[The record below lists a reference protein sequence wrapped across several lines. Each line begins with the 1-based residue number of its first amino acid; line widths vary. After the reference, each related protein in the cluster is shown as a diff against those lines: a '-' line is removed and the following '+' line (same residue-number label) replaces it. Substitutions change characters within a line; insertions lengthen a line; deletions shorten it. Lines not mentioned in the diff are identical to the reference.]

1 MLCLRPGL
9 SNLPQLTLAL
19 VAPHAGASGATTLDD
34 PETASDATPTAPAD
48 DANSPAPS
56 SDAAAST
63 DALRVT
69 GNTDRGK
76 DKHHGAATGPP
87 ASSGSGSTFS
97 SAANRFS
104 GFSSFGGDLA
114 WNAPSDDSGGPGSM
128 GFRSPPIIGAPIGI
142 ASPSG
147 GTPVTSNDPGNTSNP
162 SGSTNPGNTG
172 TPSGPTDPGNT
183 GTPPGPTDPGNT
195 GNPSGPTDP
204 GNTGT
209 PSGPTDPG
217 NTGPSGGNGTPTGG
231 SPSMLG
237 RTPDNPYLPSWTNPN
252 GSYGL
257 VGDSCVSDSCPSNGW
272 EYFDPNVVTGYDV
285 KVLPSTG
292 ETKSPYGI
300 VGIQVPTIVGDG
312 IYNLWLCDAGANT
325 CNFNTGEDI
334 IGNGGDTSKDVFD
347 IVAYLETLTPDQ
359 LNELGITDPAEG
371 ITDFALRGIDPNA
384 ALDPN
389 APQQFVIGLLFTPD
403 GEANPNVNVQITPE
417 VTDPPGP
424 PNSVPEPASLALF
437 GTALVLGWRSRRLR
451 G

>member
-1 MLCLRPGL
+1 
-9 SNLPQLTLAL
+9 
-19 VAPHAGASGATTLDD
+19 
-34 PETASDATPTAPAD
+34 
-48 DANSPAPS
+48 
-56 SDAAAST
+56 
-63 DALRVT
+63 
-69 GNTDRGK
+69 
-76 DKHHGAATGPP
+76 
-87 ASSGSGSTFS
+87 
-97 SAANRFS
+97 
-104 GFSSFGGDLA
+104 
-114 WNAPSDDSGGPGSM
+114 
-128 GFRSPPIIGAPIGI
+128 
-142 ASPSG
+142 
-147 GTPVTSNDPGNTSNP
+147 
-162 SGSTNPGNTG
+162 
-172 TPSGPTDPGNT
+172 
-183 GTPPGPTDPGNT
+183 
-195 GNPSGPTDP
+195 
-204 GNTGT
+204 
-209 PSGPTDPG
+209 
-217 NTGPSGGNGTPTGG
+217 
-231 SPSMLG
+231 MLG